1 MHGKVVI
8 KFNQKMNT
16 SLNTSSINQTNTLI
30 YVQPQ
35 DKRDQEIEFNKSNLD
50 LTWFVESFHND
61 VMKIN
66 LKFSNPLEISPNIQ

>member
-16 SLNTSSINQTNTLI
+16 SLNTSWINQTNTLI
-30 YVQPQ
+30 YVEPQ
-35 DKRDQEIEFNKSNLD
+35 DKRDLEIGFNKSSLD
-50 LTWFVESFHND
+50 ITWFVDSYQDD

-66 LKFSNPLEISPNIQ
+66 IKFSNP

>member
-1 MHGKVVI
+1 MNGQVAI

-16 SLNTSSINQTNTLI
+16 SLNTSWINQTNTLI

-35 DKRDQEIEFNKSNLD
+35 DKRDLEIGFNKSSFD
-50 LTWFVESFHND
+50 LSWSVESYKDD

-66 LKFSNPLEISPNIQ
+66 LTFSNP